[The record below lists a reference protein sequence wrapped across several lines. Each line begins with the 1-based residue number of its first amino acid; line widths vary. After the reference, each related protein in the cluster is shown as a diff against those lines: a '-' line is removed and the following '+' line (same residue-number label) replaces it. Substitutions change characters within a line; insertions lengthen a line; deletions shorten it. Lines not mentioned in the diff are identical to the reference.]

1 MARNMLQTMRLIGRV
16 ASIEELKQVNV
27 GSKAMDV
34 LHFSVAVN
42 SSRRLGVD
50 NALPLRPGEKLYTAP
65 DGSEYAQSTLW
76 MRVTCWNGHAE
87 AMARLLGVGDLVQVE
102 GEMAFELETG
112 GPRAYVDRDGYAAAR
127 FEMSRDV
134 QIDILHRA
142 ANGNGA
148 NGNGQG
154 ETEAPAEKPKAQ
166 TRPRPSATG
175 DGTNQ
180 PAPDDDDIPF

>member
-27 GSKAMDV
+27 GRTAMDV

-42 SSRRLGVD
+42 NSRRLGVD
-50 NALPLRPGEKLYTAP
+50 GALPARPGEKLYTAP

-76 MRVTCWNGHAE
+76 MRVTCWNGHAG
-87 AMARLLGVGDLVQVE
+87 AMARLLNVGDLVQVE
-102 GEMAFELETG
+102 GEIGYDLETG
-112 GPRAYVDRDGYAAAR
+112 GPRAYVDKDGYAAAR

-142 ANGNGA
+142 GSGNGPSTPA
-148 NGNGQG
+148 
-154 ETEAPAEKPKAQ
+154 ETEPPAEKPKAQ
-166 TRPRPSATG
+166 TRPRPPATS
-175 DGTNQ
+175 DASNQ
-180 PAPDDDDIPF
+180 PAAVDDDDIPF